1 MDSIDIKRHLVY
13 GGDFTKQSG
22 ILDQNRLDQFSDV
35 VAIEEY

>member
-22 ILDQNRLDQFSDV
+22 IDQNRLDQFPDV